1 MRSRES
7 PFRRSGL
14 GLENCKM
21 LGDSS
26 NKNRWQDMY
35 LEMTGLGQENHSQII
50 PDAVSTIFGT
60 HRRMLE
66 ALEYSDE
73 YYETLALRA
82 LGEVGEKTS
91 TVLSG
96 LLFPTMVDQDA
107 YVRAEALEQLGKF
120 DPRIQSCA
128 ALSLTF
134 EGYASA
140 IMDGFR
146 FLANPRP
153 ILAGWRLS
161 RMETSDPY
169 YLSFI
174 EGAIGRDKYL
184 YIQEQNRIHSLSQE
198 DEVVSD
204 ISSLM
209 RICLME
215 GPRAQCTA
223 LSELF
228 ARDPLL
234 ARALTVGLINRAEQ
248 RASESQHLIEAL
260 NTFNPD

>member
-1 MRSRES
+1 
-7 PFRRSGL
+7 
-14 GLENCKM
+14 
-21 LGDSS
+21 
-26 NKNRWQDMY
+26 MY

-60 HRRMLE
+60 HPRMLE

-96 LLFPTMVDQDA
+96 LLFPTLVDEEA
-107 YVRAEALEQLGKF
+107 NVRTEALEQLGKF

-128 ALSLTF
+128 ALNQTF
-134 EGYASA
+134 EDYVSA
-140 IMDGFR
+140 ITDGFR
-146 FLANPRP
+146 FLASSHP

-161 RMETSDPY
+161 RMETSDPQ
-169 YLSFI
+169 YLSYI
-174 EGAIGRDKYL
+174 QGAIGRNKYS
-184 YIQEQNRIHSLSQE
+184 YIQEKHRIDSLSQE

-223 LSELF
+223 LGELF
-228 ARDPLL
+228 ARDPVL

-248 RASESQHLIEAL
+248 RGTESQHLIEAL